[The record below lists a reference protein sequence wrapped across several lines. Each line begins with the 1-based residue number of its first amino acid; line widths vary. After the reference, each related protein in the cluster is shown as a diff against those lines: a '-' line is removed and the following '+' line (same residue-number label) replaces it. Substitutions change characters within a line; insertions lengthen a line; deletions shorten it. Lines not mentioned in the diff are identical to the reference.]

1 MSDRI
6 DDLTEMTNAAIK
18 ESLRQQHE
26 NAEIGAKW
34 RTDSSLETWFP
45 LTAELIV
52 QKDEEIAKLRAE
64 LSEIQDFA
72 RFVVRDEPD
81 VTPRR
86 AMIRQC
92 EELAKLSAELA
103 AIKAAPVSAPRAEP
117 RVEREPSEAIYP
129 SESHAVPLADCRM
142 CGASVDFVCR
152 DGDWLARCPGCGLT
166 LGEPHGYSSRLD
178 LCRDWNRVV
187 EREPSDD
194 DYKQIYT
201 LAKQFAF
208 IDISDDTS
216 YVVNGRAMWQAVRE
230 VMGGEVGR

>member
-1 MSDRI
+1 MTTELKPCPCGHTPEGLRIEGELKAKFAKVCGECCGEWTVEFRNDYYPLDSEQSWDR
-6 DDLTEMTNAAIK
+6 AA
-18 ESLRQQHE
+18 QAW
-26 NAEIGAKW
+26 N
-34 RTDSSLETWFP
+34 
-45 LTAELIV
+45 
-52 QKDEEIAKLRAE
+52 
-64 LSEIQDFA
+64 
-72 RFVVRDEPD
+72 
-81 VTPRR
+81 
-86 AMIRQC
+86 
-92 EELAKLSAELA
+92 
-103 AIKAAPVSAPRAEP
+103 SAPRAEP
-117 RVEREPSEAIYP
+117 QVEREPSEAIYP

>member
-1 MSDRI
+1 MSERI
-6 DDLTEMTNAAIK
+6 EIKDDGYSVVIKPKGKGQARLFVNDTDSITQKTIAAI
-18 ESLRQQHE
+18 RQQQADIE
-26 NAEIGAKW
+26 
-34 RTDSSLETWFP
+34 
-45 LTAELIV
+45 
-52 QKDEEIAKLRAE
+52 KLRAE
-64 LSEIQDFA
+64 LEFSRKNLAHCSEIA
-72 RFVVRDEPD
+72 G
-81 VTPRR
+81 
-86 AMIRQC
+86 
-92 EELAKLSAELA
+92 ELRAELA

-152 DGDWLARCPGCGLT
+152 DGDWLARCSGCGLT